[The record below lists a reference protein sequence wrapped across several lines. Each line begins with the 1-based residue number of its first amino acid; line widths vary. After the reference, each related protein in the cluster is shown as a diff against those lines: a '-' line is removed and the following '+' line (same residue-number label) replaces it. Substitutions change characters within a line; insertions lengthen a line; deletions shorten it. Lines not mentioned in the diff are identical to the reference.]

1 MKDTTAEIVFTLPA
15 AMGGV
20 ASFNFNLINTASLK
34 GTITTRVIL
43 IKAKEDTRPVFTDQF
58 DVDDFF
64 VFEYSYQENQYF
76 VCKRLEK
83 LIGKKKGAVVCD
95 NALTIQCCKLFNN
108 PKTLFHLIHDYFYVK
123 QNVFFDRAID
133 VAVAHSSFFSDSVF
147 AASPTSFANRIFYI
161 PYGVKQHQQM
171 PVKESGQP
179 LKLFFLGRLDHG
191 KGVEKLIDI
200 ENKLKAKAIDV
211 EWTVIGMGKLESEI
225 KQQWN
230 GKTNVSFEKPQSSV
244 DVYNVLL
251 KQDVF
256 VFPTEFE
263 GTPVSIMEAL
273 SNANVVIVSDLP
285 GGIRDMVTTDVGY
298 RVSINNTIDFANQLE
313 LLHKDRALLKT
324 LQENAWQK
332 AVNNFNAEKNSDKY
346 FELFLRFDEF
356 KRKNTSPSK
365 IRLNYLDKPYFPNAM
380 VKLIRKILSKKI

>member
-1 MKDTTAEIVFTLPA
+1 
-15 AMGGV
+15 
-20 ASFNFNLINTASLK
+20 
-34 GTITTRVIL
+34 
-43 IKAKEDTRPVFTDQF
+43 
-58 DVDDFF
+58 
-64 VFEYSYQENQYF
+64 
-76 VCKRLEK
+76 
-83 LIGKKKGAVVCD
+83 
-95 NALTIQCCKLFNN
+95 
-108 PKTLFHLIHDYFYVK
+108 IHDYFYVK
-123 QNVFFDRAID
+123 QNIQFGNNID
-133 VAVAHSSFFSDSVF
+133 VAVAHSSFFSDCVF
-147 AASPTSFANRIFYI
+147 ASNPTDFANRTFYI
-161 PYGVKQHQQM
+161 PYGVKQYLQM

-365 IRLNYLDKPYFPNAM
+365 IRLNYLDKPYFPNVM